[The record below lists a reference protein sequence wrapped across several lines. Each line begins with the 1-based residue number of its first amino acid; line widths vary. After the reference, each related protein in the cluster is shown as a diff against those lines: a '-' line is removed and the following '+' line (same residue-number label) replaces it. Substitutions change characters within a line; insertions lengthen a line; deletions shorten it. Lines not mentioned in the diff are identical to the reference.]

1 MAETPDNDQSPAAEP
16 ERKTPD
22 AGLPATAETD
32 EAQAHKGSDGGK
44 ARPRLLP
51 ALILVVLG
59 AAVGGGAL
67 WYWQAQQ
74 QSALE
79 TRLQALEEN
88 RAESFDSGPLEQRI
102 ERLQAAADNREATLA
117 QLEAALGARAE
128 TRLVESL
135 AAQVA
140 ELEARLQALGG
151 DAGERWKL
159 LEAEFLLKLVNHR
172 SALGQSGAE
181 TLRLARAADALLREI
196 DSPELLAV
204 RRALGAEISSL
215 EQVEPV
221 DREELYLQL
230 ARLQDAIS
238 DLSLAPRFE
247 YRPDEAETPE
257 PEAAEGVWNT
267 VKASVRRALKA
278 LSNLVDVSHHG
289 QPVEPLL
296 PPEQA
301 QYLRENLRLTLSQ
314 AQLAVLQAQPGVY
327 RQNLEKARQW
337 VETYLSDSPQRRDM
351 LAQLQALQER
361 TLVAEPVALGESL
374 RLLQAQLAKREARQ

>member
-1 MAETPDNDQSPAAEP
+1 MAETPDNDQPQAAEP
-16 ERKTPD
+16 EQKASD
-22 AGLPATAETD
+22 ASLPAKAEPAETSGR
-32 EAQAHKGSDGGK
+32 KSRNGGK
-44 ARPRLLP
+44 GGSRLLA

-59 AAVGGGAL
+59 AAVGSGAH
-67 WYWQAQQ
+67 WYWQQQ
-74 QSALE
+74 QQDELE
-79 TRLQALEEN
+79 SRLQALESRETD
-88 RAESFDSGPLEQRI
+88 SFDSEPLERRVAQ
-102 ERLQAAADNREATLA
+102 LQAAADSREATLT
-117 QLEAALGARAE
+117 QVETALASRAE
-128 TRLVESL
+128 SRLVEGL

-140 ELEARLQALGG
+140 QLEARLQSLGG

-159 LEAEFLLKLVNHR
+159 LEAEFLLKLANHR
-172 SALGQSGAE
+172 AALGQSGAE
-181 TLRLARAADALLREI
+181 TLQLARAADALLREI
-196 DSPELLAV
+196 DSAELLAV
-204 RRALGAEISSL
+204 RRALGAEINSL

-221 DREELYLQL
+221 DPEELYLQL
-230 ARLQDAIS
+230 AKLQDAIV
-238 DLSLAPRFE
+238 DLPLAPRYQ
-247 YRPDEAETPE
+247 YRSGEAETPE

-278 LSNLVDVSHHG
+278 LSGYVRIRRHD

-314 AQLAVLQAQPGVY
+314 AQLAVLQAQPGIY

-337 VETYLSDSPQRRDM
+337 VETYLSDSAQRRDM